1 MTMAENAVVIV
12 GAGMM
17 TAVGLTAAETAASV
31 RASTMLFSQ
40 SQFYDRRFAP
50 FTLAEVLAD
59 GLPTLAEGTAPRLPA
74 RQQRLLRLAA
84 MPLGECLRP
93 LGDQSPPL
101 GLSLA
106 LPELSTTQPVVGS
119 AFVKQLSLQV
129 GGRIDPR
136 ASDASHR
143 GRAGSILA
151 IGQAILTL
159 QSGRAE
165 FMVAGGV
172 DSYRDPHVLGT
183 LDLERRVKSRLNLD
197 GFIPGEGAGFL
208 LLTSVAAAARHG
220 LPIIARTSR
229 VAAGFE
235 TGHLHSTE
243 PYRGDGLAMTFQQ
256 LFAAREAAA
265 PVAEVYSSMNGESHW
280 AKEWGVGY
288 IRNKGAFD
296 QQHGMHH
303 PADCYGD
310 VGAASGPV
318 MAGLAALGIHGGYR
332 RSTSLVYGSS
342 DDGARAAML
351 IQS

>member
-1 MTMAENAVVIV
+1 MADDSVVLV

-17 TAVGLTAAETAASV
+17 TAVGLTAVETAASV

-40 SQFYDRRFAP
+40 SPFYDRRFSP
-50 FTLAEVLAD
+50 FTLAEVVAD
-59 GLPTLAEGTAPRLPA
+59 GLPALADGTAPRLSA
-74 RQQRLLRLAA
+74 RHQRLLRLAA
-84 MPLGECLRP
+84 MPLRECLQP
-93 LGDQSPPL
+93 LGEQSPPL

-106 LPELSTTQPVVGS
+106 LPELSTTQPIDSS

-136 ASDASHR
+136 GSDGSHR
-143 GRAGSILA
+143 GRAGGLLA
-151 IGQAILTL
+151 IGQAILTI

-172 DSYRDPHVLGT
+172 DSYRDPHILGT
-183 LDLERRVKSRLNLD
+183 LDLQRRVKSRLNLD

-208 LLTSVAAAARHG
+208 LLASATAAVRRG

-229 VAAGFE
+229 VAVGFE
-235 TGHLHSTE
+235 PGHLYSDE
-243 PYRGDGLAMTFQQ
+243 PYRGDGLANTFQQ
-256 LFAAREAAA
+256 LFAARGGAAA
-265 PVAEVYSSMNGESHW
+265 VAEVYSSMNGESHW

-288 IRNKGAFD
+288 IRNQGAFD
-296 QQHGMHH
+296 QRHGMHH

-310 VGAASGPV
+310 VGAASGTV
-318 MAGLAALGIHGGYR
+318 MTGLAALGIRGGYR
-332 RSTSLVYGSS
+332 RSSALVYGSS
-342 DDGARAAML
+342 DGGARAALL

>member
-1 MTMAENAVVIV
+1 MPDTGVVIV

-40 SQFYDRRFAP
+40 SSFYDRRFAP
-50 FTLAEVLAD
+50 FTLAEVIAD
-59 GLPTLAEGTAPRLPA
+59 GLPALAEGTRSHLSA
-74 RQQRLLRLAA
+74 RRQRLLRLAA
-84 MPLGECLRP
+84 LPLRECLQP

-106 LPELSTTQPVVGS
+106 LPELSTTQSIVGS
-119 AFVKQLSLQV
+119 EFVKQLALQV
-129 GGRIDPR
+129 GGRIDPSG
-136 ASDASHR
+136 SDASHR
-143 GRAGSILA
+143 GRAGGILA
-151 IGQAILTL
+151 IGQAILTI
-159 QSGRAE
+159 QMGRAD

-183 LDLERRVKSRLNLD
+183 LDLQGRVKSRVNLD

-208 LLTSVAAAARHG
+208 LLASAAAAVRRG
-220 LPIIARTSR
+220 LPIIARSSR
-229 VAAGFE
+229 VAVGFE
-235 TGHLHSTE
+235 KGHLYSSE
-243 PYRGDGLAMTFQQ
+243 PYRGDGLASTFQQ
-256 LFAAREAAA
+256 LFGAREAAT

-288 IRNKGAFD
+288 IRNKGVFD
-296 QQHGMHH
+296 QQPGMHH

-318 MAGLAALGIHGGYR
+318 MAGLAALGIRGGYR

-342 DDGARAAML
+342 DDGTRAAML
-351 IQS
+351 IHS

>member
-1 MTMAENAVVIV
+1 MTMADDAVVIV

-40 SQFYDRRFAP
+40 SSFYDRRFAP

-59 GLPTLAEGTAPRLPA
+59 GLPALVDGTAPRLA
-74 RQQRLLRLAA
+74 SRQQRLLRLAV
-84 MPLGECLRP
+84 MPLRECLEPVRDR
-93 LGDQSPPL
+93 LPPL

-106 LPELSTTQPVVGS
+106 LPELSTTQPIVGS
-119 AFVKQLSLQV
+119 AFVQQLSLQV

-136 ASDASHR
+136 GSDASHR
-143 GRAGSILA
+143 GRAGGILA
-151 IGQAILTL
+151 IGQAILTI

-183 LDLERRVKSRLNLD
+183 LDLQRRVKSRLNLD

-208 LLTSVAAAARHG
+208 LLASAAAAARRG

-229 VAAGFE
+229 VAVGVE
-235 TGHLHSTE
+235 TGHLYSSE
-243 PYRGDGLAMTFQQ
+243 PYRGDGLASTFQQ
-256 LFAAREAAA
+256 LFAAHEAAT

-296 QQHGMHH
+296 QQHGIHH

-318 MAGLAALGIHGGYR
+318 MAGLAALGIRGGYR

-351 IQS
+351 IRS